1 MSLLHDATN
10 SETLASSNNNIEES
24 PSNKKSISD
33 SDKASSG
40 IEMTNSHSLLNDA
53 TSLSGNAKALSDT
66 ASACSGNAG
75 GKPTKNSC
83 LKTDNAGVITNTK
96 RRRRGLWALLV
107 IVVLLPIV
115 FCFLPMGTNSETRY
129 ILVDTD
135 DNVDSVSQKVKNEVS
150 PWQMVGFR
158 VLSVAARYSNHVFTG
173 RYQAKPFVSAFTLVR
188 ILAKGRQTPINL
200 TLPQGW
206 TKEDVAGR
214 VAQKMM
220 FDSLSLV
227 RAMQDD
233 SFCRSLG
240 GLDTTLIATILIPNT
255 YQLYWNISATDFL
268 KRMYKE
274 SLAFW
279 NDDRLGAADALGLTK
294 EEVYTLASI
303 VDAETTNNA
312 EKPLVAGMY
321 LNRLEKGMPLQADP
335 TIKFALRR
343 FDLKRIFGDMLRVDS
358 PYNTYIRRGLPP
370 GPIRI
375 PSLSS
380 IEAVLHPANHD
391 YLYMCAKA
399 DLSGTHVF
407 SRTFSEHRAAAAA
420 YARSLNDKGIH

>member
-1 MSLLHDATN
+1 MFSTKFSTATLSNAFSNCRSNLSNHRRILIGLLIFVFLAFL
-10 SETLASSNNNIEES
+10 TL
-24 PSNKKSISD
+24 
-33 SDKASSG
+33 
-40 IEMTNSHSLLNDA
+40 
-53 TSLSGNAKALSDT
+53 
-66 ASACSGNAG
+66 
-75 GKPTKNSC
+75 
-83 LKTDNAGVITNTK
+83 
-96 RRRRGLWALLV
+96 
-107 IVVLLPIV
+107 
-115 FCFLPMGTNSETRY
+115 CFLPMGTNGSTAY
-129 ILVDTD
+129 ILVDQD
-135 DNVDSVSQKVKNEVS
+135 DNIDSVKQKTENTIH
-150 PWQMVGFR
+150 PWQMTGFR
-158 VLSVAARYSNHVFTG
+158 IFSAAFRYSDHIHSG

-188 ILAKGRQTPINL
+188 AMAKGRQTPINL

-227 RAMQDD
+227 HAMN
-233 SFCRSLG
+233 SPTVCASLG
-240 GLDTTLIATILIPNT
+240 GLDTSTIATILIPNT

-274 SLAFW
+274 SQTFW
-279 NDDRLGAADALGLTK
+279 NDDRIAKADAIGLTK
-294 EEVYTLASI
+294 EEVYILASI

-321 LNRLEKGMPLQADP
+321 LNRLETGMPLQADP
-335 TIKFALRR
+335 TIKFALHR
-343 FDLKRIFGDMLRVDS
+343 FDLKRIFGEMLKVDS
-358 PYNTYIRRGLPP
+358 PYNTYTHRGLPP

-380 IEAVLHPANHD
+380 IEAVLNPAHHD

-407 SRTFSEHRAAAAA
+407 SRTFSEHQQAAAA
-420 YARSLNDKGIH
+420 YARALNDIGIH